1 MRSWIVVF
9 GLLLFAFSACA
20 FAAGAGGGER
30 LACRCPLGSW
40 QAGAPIVVGCWA
52 APPQVAAR
60 CAQRVTQRMSRTL
73 ALCSCVSHA
82 LAGRCWVMAAIGLL
96 RARCAARP
104 GVRVPLGDLQ
114 PVDLMDAIETNYS
127 RWYSWR
133 RLPHPSAGDSRS
145 QSTRVAADK
154 RPTGHLLTPYTDPG
168 SSPWYVLAQIQCSRN
183 RQKAPGGKWA
193 SDVRDCTRST
203 NTALNERET

>member
-30 LACRCPLGSW
+30 LACRCPLGSR
-40 QAGAPIVVGCWA
+40 QAAAPIVVGCWA
-52 APPQVAAR
+52 APPQVAAW

-82 LAGRCWVMAAIGLL
+82 LAGRCWVMAAIAAPTSGL
-96 RARCAARP
+96 CAVCCAPRP
-104 GVRVPLGDLQ
+104 GLRVPLGDLQ
-114 PVDLMDAIETNYS
+114 PVKVIDAIDTNS
-127 RWYSWR
+127 LAGVPGAGCR
-133 RLPHPSAGDSRS
+133 RPGAGSARS

-154 RPTGHLLTPYTDPG
+154 RPYRAPSNALPGPRLLTVVC
-168 SSPWYVLAQIQCSRN
+168 SSPDAMLTKPSEALAPN
-183 RQKAPGGKWA
+183 GP
-193 SDVRDCTRST
+193 
-203 NTALNERET
+203 LM